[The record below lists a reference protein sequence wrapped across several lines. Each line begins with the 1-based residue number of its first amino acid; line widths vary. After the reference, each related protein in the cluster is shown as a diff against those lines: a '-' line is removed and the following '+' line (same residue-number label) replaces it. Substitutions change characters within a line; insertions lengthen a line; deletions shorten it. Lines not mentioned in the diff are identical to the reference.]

1 MKKPQ
6 ITVESDKITK
16 IWGYS
21 FKECVNYIKFFY
33 NISDIVYQDL
43 IDWGDPVLLE
53 YPFCMIEKQT
63 EEIEN
68 PYQFIADQILT
79 DIYGHIKVQHRDMLI
94 DSIEM
99 IFIQFGIRHTIENIP
114 IVAFL
119 KF

>member
-6 ITVESDKITK
+6 IIVESDTK
-16 IWGYS
+16 TRIWGYS
-21 FKECVNYIKFFY
+21 FKECIDYIKVSY

-43 IDWGDPVLLE
+43 IDWGDPILLE

-63 EEIEN
+63 EEVKD
-68 PYQFIADQILT
+68 PHQFIADQILT
-79 DIYGHIKVQHRDMLI
+79 DVYGHVKVLHRDTLVE
-94 DSIEM
+94 SIKM
-99 IFIQFGIRHTIENIP
+99 IFIQFGIKHTIEDIP